1 MSTQNKHT
9 PMITLSKGGSGER
22 TEKLETLQIPDCY
35 CLAQTIRRSDPVA
48 GKMLNDC
55 WHIAHDLKRHA
66 LEIEESKAQLLTEF
80 DPEMLMTIANE
91 LDSFKDSACAHSLR
105 VIAVRQRA
113 ALSQAKGEPVE

>member
-35 CLAQTIRRSDPVA
+35 CIVQTIKKCDPVA

-55 WHIAHDLKRHA
+55 WHLAHDLKRHA
-66 LEIEESKAQLLTEF
+66 LELEECKA
-80 DPEMLMTIANE
+80 E
-91 LDSFKDSACAHSLR
+91 LYAELEKLAAWLERSELPRNLR
-105 VIAVRQRA
+105 YAAEARA
-113 ALSQAKGEPVE
+113 AIAKAKGGGAYHF